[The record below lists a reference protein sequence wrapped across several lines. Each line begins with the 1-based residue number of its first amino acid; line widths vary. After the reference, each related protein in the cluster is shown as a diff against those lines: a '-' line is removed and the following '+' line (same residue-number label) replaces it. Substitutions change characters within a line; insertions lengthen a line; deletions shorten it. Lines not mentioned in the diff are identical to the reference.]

1 MKCLLLSVPK
11 ERRKYMARRKLKDLN
26 LLDDFLFGTMMTYP
40 DIGEQF
46 IREILQIIF
55 GKKFGKLDVKPQKV
69 LW

>member
-1 MKCLLLSVPK
+1 
-11 ERRKYMARRKLKDLN
+11 MARRKLKDLN